1 MNLIFDEKFWAGSQS
16 NYMSVLDAQT
26 AITSA
31 LSAGSFANTK
41 DEDEDEGSRL
51 LSIDEGVGVIEVAGG
66 LVNSDSPWL
75 QFLGLTGYPE
85 IRAALIEAA
94 ENPDVKEILMDY
106 RTGGGAVSGVDDT
119 AKLIRHINDNIKPVT
134 SFAETAASAGYW
146 LASSAGAIYAGKTSM
161 VGSIGV
167 IATHMEYSEQLKAE
181 GVGAT
186 VIRAGSEKARANSVE
201 KLDAKGKEQ
210 IQQAVDATYTVF
222 VEHVAAMRDKSY
234 EFADKQMADGKEFIG
249 QAALDVGLV
258 DKIATYDEV
267 MSDLKEKA
275 LASSDKTMQ
284 NQRKGGAVSSMIG
297 KTSSGDNVM
306 ARKTLNEQE
315 ALAASLGVEA
325 SVESATEIQP
335 EAAGET
341 QPQPQPATEIQ
352 PEAAGATQ
360 PQPQPQLEA
369 ADQSA
374 VVSLLTAQ
382 LKEKDAELL
391 SAKVESAK
399 IQDKLS
405 ELEASLSPMIGIVSK
420 SINTMQIALGGSAI
434 SHEGSSAS
442 AVVAEHGRVMEAF
455 TAKFKVGGV
464 AAASSDAT
472 AKATTVDPRHIA
484 RVNAARFNQ
493 K

>member
-1 MNLIFDEKFWAGSQS
+1 MNLVFDEKFWAGSQS

-75 QFLGLTGYPE
+75 EFFGLTGYPE

-119 AKLIRHINDNIKPVT
+119 AKLIRHINDNVKPVT

-167 IATHMEYSEQLKAE
+167 IATHMEYSEQLKAD

-325 SVESATEIQP
+325 TADQSAETEV
-335 EAAGET
+335 EAAAAAADQSAET
-341 QPQPQPATEIQ
+341 KV
-352 PEAAGATQ
+352 EAAETKV
-360 PQPQPQLEA
+360 EA

-405 ELEASLSPMIGIVSK
+405 ELEASLSPMIGIISK

-434 SHEGSSAS
+434 SHEGASAS

-464 AAASSDAT
+464 AAASSDAI

>member
-41 DEDEDEGSRL
+41 DEDEDEDEGSRL

-75 QFLGLTGYPE
+75 QFFGLTGYPE

-167 IATHMEYSEQLKAE
+167 IATHMEYSEQLKAD

-210 IQQAVDATYTVF
+210 IQQAVDATYIVF

-335 EAAGET
+335 EAAGAT
-341 QPQPQPATEIQ
+341 QLESATKIQ
-352 PEAAGATQ
+352 PEATGATQ

-434 SHEGSSAS
+434 SHEGASAS

-464 AAASSDAT
+464 AATGSEAT
-472 AKATTVDPRHIA
+472 SKATTVDPRHIA